1 MAVTMTRAERPD
13 PASLLDAWGGVR
25 RTKVLTESDT
35 ARWAALAA
43 SGGACPVEDVRA
55 LLADFSPTT
64 DIQWW
69 RESDGLPAGA
79 GLVLDLEDRA
89 SPCGGL
95 LLAIEG
101 DRLTGWRPEAGALTV
116 FSEGALILSP
126 VVPGAPER
134 RAIVG
139 RLA

>member
-1 MAVTMTRAERPD
+1 MAVTMTKAERPD
-13 PASLLDAWGGVR
+13 PANIRDAWGGVR
-25 RTKVLTESDT
+25 RTAVLTENDC

-43 SGGACPVEDVRA
+43 AGGSCP
-55 LLADFSPTT
+55 
-64 DIQWW
+64 I
-69 RESDGLPAGA
+69 
-79 GLVLDLEDRA
+79 DLEDRA

-95 LLAIEG
+95 LLAIKG

-116 FSEGALILSP
+116 FSEGALVLSP